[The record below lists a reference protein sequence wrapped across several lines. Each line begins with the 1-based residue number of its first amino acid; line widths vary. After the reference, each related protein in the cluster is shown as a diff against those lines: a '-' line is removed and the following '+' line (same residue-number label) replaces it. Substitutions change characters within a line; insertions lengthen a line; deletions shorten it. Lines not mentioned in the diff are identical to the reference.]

1 MGSPLEIFVGAECGE
16 ILQAGANADQ
26 IFLIDNALF
35 KRRVA
40 SDGKQ
45 LVVPVSRA

>member
-35 KRRVA
+35 NGELLRMG
-40 SDGKQ
+40 SNS
-45 LVVPVSRA
+45 PYP